1 MTLST
6 SNYPAAGNAGIAS
19 RLTIGPHCPGVPEP
33 GRKHS
38 TMRIPFIL
46 VIAQMGLLTACM
58 AATNSIHDNYFQ
70 VPAEGY
76 PVSVEE
82 SGSAK
87 VDALVRN
94 LVSRRPAPYRSGY
107 SDPPPAVAFADRYDT
122 PEVEAALKS
131 LKEMGPA
138 AFPALVKHM
147 GDDRYSYSGVVEAW
161 LNFRVGDAVV
171 EVLDDGH
178 YMHSGYKYRKTPSGS
193 DGGYLSFAGY
203 LEARGAEAWAEWA
216 KSRSRLDI
224 QMDFIDWCI
233 EKENGRGFVDEAQ
246 KKKILG
252 NYESARQRVK
262 KEYSEPDGPANGRQP
277 IRSETN
283 TTPSAAGSRR

>member
-1 MTLST
+1 MKTFT
-6 SNYPAAGNAGIAS
+6 
-19 RLTIGPHCPGVPEP
+19 V
-33 GRKHS
+33 
-38 TMRIPFIL
+38 IL
-46 VIAQMGLLTACM
+46 VIAQLGLLSVCKAG
-58 AATNSIHDNYFQ
+58 TNSIADARFQ
-70 VPAEGY
+70 IPAEGY

-94 LVSRRPAPYRSGY
+94 LVSKRPAPYRSAY
-107 SDPPPAVAFADRYDT
+107 SDPPIAVVFASRYST

-138 AFPALVKHM
+138 VFPALVKHL
-147 GDDRYSYSGVVEAW
+147 GDDRYSYSGVVAAW
-161 LNFRVGDAVV
+161 VNYQVGDAVV

-178 YMHSGYKYRKTPSGS
+178 YMHSGYKFRKTPSGS
-193 DGGYLSFAGY
+193 EVYLSFDGY
-203 LEARGAEAWAEWA
+203 LRARGAEAWAEWA
-216 KSRSRLDI
+216 RSKSRLEI

-246 KKKILG
+246 KKQVLG
-252 NYESARQRVK
+252 NYESARQQIRQ
-262 KEYSEPDGPANGRQP
+262 EYSEPGGAANRSQP

-283 TTPSAAGSRR
+283 RTSSAAGARR